1 MIYKRIV
8 IDVALPED
16 YNEEKLDKAIN
27 NAIKNKKGEIINSY
41 MYQDIDKNG
50 DYIEGGTL

>member
-50 DYIEGGTL
+50 DYIEGGLL

>member
-1 MIYKRIV
+1 MIYKRII